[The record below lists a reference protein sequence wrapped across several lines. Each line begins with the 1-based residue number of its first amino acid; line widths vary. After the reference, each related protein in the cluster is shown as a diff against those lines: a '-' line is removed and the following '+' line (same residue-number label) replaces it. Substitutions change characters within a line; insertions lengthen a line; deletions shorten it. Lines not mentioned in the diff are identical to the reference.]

1 MKLKQLK
8 VRPKKILESSPCVV
22 EMGALFE
29 CWATSGIDDKHCQAV
44 AKSLQEC
51 MAKPVCFPLI
61 LVLFF
66 PDFSCF
72 CFHSFHQTYHFFIV
86 CIIKK
91 QGRKTKQ
98 QNTINYHLARLSK
111 HL

>member
-1 MKLKQLK
+1 MHLKQLK
-8 VRPKKILESSPCVV
+8 VRPKKLLESSPCVV

-51 MAKPVCFPLI
+51 MAKP
-61 LVLFF
+61 
-66 PDFSCF
+66 
-72 CFHSFHQTYHFFIV
+72 
-86 CIIKK
+86 
-91 QGRKTKQ
+91 GRKTKQ